1 LEPDFKLVIVVR
13 RDLGMSCGKIA
24 AQVAH
29 ASVMAAL
36 DAERNRNQEFS
47 LWLQGGQK
55 KVIVKVKTLSELQEV
70 ERKARE
76 SDLPVQVVKDMG
88 LTEVPPG
95 SVTCISIGPSTSSKL
110 DPVTGSL
117 RLLRGD
123 IDALGRTWNSSHA

>member
-1 LEPDFKLVIVVR
+1 MIVVR

-36 DAERNRNQEFS
+36 DAERKRSQEFS

-117 RLLRGD
+117 RLL
-123 IDALGRTWNSSHA
+123 